1 MINFY
6 FEDIDEI
13 TLSNSVLSSWI
24 SKVIDTNDK
33 SIGDISY
40 IFCSD
45 KYILQVN
52 KDYLNHDYYTDI
64 ITFNYNEGSIISGDL
79 FISLDTVKS
88 NSQLFNTPFTK
99 ELNRVIIHGILHLIG
114 YDDQSDEDQ
123 LEMTKQ
129 ENLSLEL
136 LKTIS

>member
-52 KDYLNHDYYTDI
+52 KDYLDHDYYTDI

-88 NSQLFNTPFTK
+88 NSQLFNTSFTK